1 MNSQHLSKDK
11 LLFTPGPLTTSLAVK
26 QAMLRDLGSR
36 DGEFI
41 AAVRE
46 IRSKLLELGGVSG
59 ADYEA
64 VLMQGSGTFA
74 VESAIGSAIPPR
86 GRLLA
91 AVNGVYGR
99 RMALIAQRLGI
110 DTVVLTFEEHE
121 PVDAGRVA
129 EALRRDGPFTHA
141 GVIHCETTTGILNP
155 IEAIGAAVGDAGAVF
170 IVDAM
175 SSFGGIP
182 LDVAGI
188 PIDFLV
194 SSANKCIQGVPG
206 FGFVLA
212 QRQCL
217 LECEGRA
224 RSLSLDLF
232 DQWRGLEADGQF
244 RFTPPIQTLLAFR
257 RALQELEEEGGV
269 SGRAARYSAN
279 HAALI
284 REMLAIGFVPFLRPE
299 HRSPIITSFRYPPHP
314 RFNFETFYAGLARRG
329 FVIYPG
335 KLKDEEGF
343 RIGNIGHIFPE
354 DMPRLGAAIR
364 EVLAET
370 GVELHV

>member
-1 MNSQHLSKDK
+1 MKDS
-11 LLFTPGPLTTSLAVK
+11 LLFTPGPLSTSPAVK
-26 QAMLRDLGSR
+26 QAMQRDLGSR

-41 AAVRE
+41 ATVRE
-46 IRSKLLELGGVSG
+46 IRSKLLELGGVSSAG
-59 ADYEA
+59 YEA

-74 VESAIGSAIPPR
+74 VESVIGSAIPR
-86 GRLLA
+86 QGRLLV

-110 DTVVLTFEEHE
+110 DTVVLTFEENE

-129 EALRRDGPFTHA
+129 EALDRDGPFTHA

-155 IEAIGAAVGDAGAVF
+155 IEAIGAAVHRAGAIFV
-170 IVDAM
+170 VDAM

-182 LDVAGI
+182 LDVAGV
-188 PIDFLV
+188 PIEFLV

-206 FGFVLA
+206 FGFVLT
-212 QRQCL
+212 QRERL

-232 DQWRGLEADGQF
+232 DQWRGMETDGMF
-244 RFTPPIQTLLAFR
+244 RFTPPIQTLLAFH
-257 RALQELEEEGGV
+257 RALQELEDEGGIA
-269 SGRAARYSAN
+269 GRSARYSAN
-279 HAALI
+279 HAALME
-284 REMLAIGFVPFLRPE
+284 EMLAIGFVPFLRPE
-299 HRSPIITSFRYPPHP
+299 HRSPIITSFRYPPDP
-314 RFNFETFYAGLARRG
+314 QFSFGRFYAELSRRG

-335 KLKDEEGF
+335 RLKDEDGF

-354 DMPRLGAAIR
+354 DVHRLGAAIR
-364 EVLAET
+364 EVLAQA
-370 GVELHV
+370 GVELEHVP

>member
-1 MNSQHLSKDK
+1 MKDS
-11 LLFTPGPLTTSLAVK
+11 LLFTPGPLSTSPSVK

-41 AAVRE
+41 ATARE
-46 IRSKLLELGGVSG
+46 IRSRLLELGGLSG
-59 ADYEA
+59 AGYEA

-74 VESAIGSAIPPR
+74 VESVIGSVVPR
-86 GRLLA
+86 HGRLLA

-99 RMALIAQRLGI
+99 RMAHIAERLGI
-110 DTVVLTFEEHE
+110 DTVTLTFEENE

-129 EALRRDGPFTHA
+129 ESLRRDGPFTHA

-155 IEAIGAAVGDAGAVF
+155 IEAIGAAVRRAGAVF

-182 LDVAGI
+182 MDVAAV

-194 SSANKCIQGVPG
+194 SSANKCLQGVPG

-212 QRQCL
+212 QRDRL

-232 DQWRGLEADGQF
+232 DQWRGMETDGMF
-244 RFTPPIQTLLAFR
+244 RFTPPIQALLAFR
-257 RALQELEEEGGV
+257 CALQELEAEGGV
-269 SGRAARYSAN
+269 SGRAARYCAN
-279 HAALI
+279 HAALME
-284 REMLAIGFVPFLRPE
+284 EMLAIGFVPFIRPE
-299 HRSPIITSFRYPPHP
+299 HRSPIITSFRYPPHSQFSFQ
-314 RFNFETFYAGLARRG
+314 RFYDGLSRRG

-335 KLKDEEGF
+335 RLKDEDGF

-354 DMPRLGAAIR
+354 DVRRLGAAIR
-364 EVLAET
+364 EVLAEA
-370 GVELHV
+370 GVELEHVS

>member
-1 MNSQHLSKDK
+1 MKDS
-11 LLFTPGPLTTSLAVK
+11 LLFTPGPLSTSPAVK
-26 QAMLRDLGSR
+26 RAMRRDLGSR

-46 IRSKLLELGGVSG
+46 IRSRLLELGGVSG
-59 ADYEA
+59 AAYEA
-64 VLMQGSGTFA
+64 VPMQGSGTFA
-74 VESAIGSAIPPR
+74 VESVIGSAIPR
-86 GRLLA
+86 QGRLLA

-99 RMALIAQRLGI
+99 RMARIAKYLGI
-110 DTVVLTFEEHE
+110 DTVTLTFEESE

-129 EALRRDGPFTHA
+129 EVLDREGPFTHT
-141 GVIHCETTTGILNP
+141 GVIHCETTSGILNP
-155 IEAIGAAVGDAGAVF
+155 IEAIGAAVQRAGSAF

-182 LDVAGI
+182 MDVSALG
-188 PIDFLV
+188 IDFLV

-206 FGFVLA
+206 FAFVLA
-212 QRQCL
+212 RRERL

-232 DQWRGLEADGQF
+232 DQWRGLETDGQF
-244 RFTPPIQTLLAFR
+244 RFTPPIQALLAFR
-257 RALQELEEEGGV
+257 RALEELEGEGGV
-269 SGRAARYSAN
+269 CGRAARYSAN
-279 HAALI
+279 HAALME
-284 REMLAIGFVPFLRPE
+284 EMLAIGFVPFLCPE
-299 HRSPIITSFRYPPHP
+299 HRSPIITSFRYPPDP
-314 RFNFETFYAGLARRG
+314 QFSFERFYAGLARRG

-335 KLKDEEGF
+335 KLQDEEGF

-354 DMPRLGAAIR
+354 DIRRLGAAIR

-370 GVELHV
+370 GVELHHES